1 MADPRECPALRAG
14 PVTSVV
20 EVIDRLTEIRDW
32 TARAAPACGVAE
44 FSDLYLTITQGI
56 GDRIERGD
64 CFADNGYL
72 ARLDVSFAN
81 RYFDALRAW
90 AGGQRTPRAWQVV
103 FVGRDDGELMAIQLA
118 GAGVNA
124 HINFDLA
131 VATVDT
137 GREMGDAELD
147 TGSRREDY
155 GKVNDVFA
163 ERMDKLLRDLVEA
176 RAAAAQ
182 GGEPERLSAL
192 GRLMTRI
199 VTAARQFAWED
210 ATELWSLPR
219 RSKAWDTKE
228 QHMDAVA
235 YLVGRSLLIDLPG

>member
-32 TARAAPACGVAE
+32 TAEVAPACGIAE

-56 GDRIERGD
+56 RDRIEQGD
-64 CFADNGYL
+64 FFADNGYL
-72 ARLDVSFAN
+72 GRLDVSFAN
-81 RYFDALRAW
+81 RYFDALRSW
-90 AGGQRTPRAWQVV
+90 AGGERTPRSWQVL
-103 FVGRDDGELMAIQLA
+103 FEAPDDGELMAIQLA

-137 GREMGDAELD
+137 GRAMGDGGLD
-147 TGSRREDY
+147 TRTRREDY
-155 GKVNDVFA
+155 ARVNDVFA
-163 ERMDKLLRDLVEA
+163 ERMDALLRNVFEA
-176 RAAAAQ
+176 QAVKGQ
-182 GGEPERLSAL
+182 GSQSERLSAL
-192 GRLMTRI
+192 GRLMTRV

-210 ATELWSLPR
+210 AEELWPLPR
-219 RSKAWDTKE
+219 RSDAWNAKEASMDT
-228 QHMDAVA
+228 VA
-235 YLVGRSLLIDLPG
+235 YLVGRGLLVDLPG